1 MKSKH
6 VFLTALA
13 VLWVFFII
21 LDTSAGLIAGNRL
34 LCARRPFG
42 LLAKALRSSKGVA
55 IFLIIIANIFLVLK
69 PVERSVK
76 KR

>member
-6 VFLTALA
+6 IFLTALT

-21 LDTSAGLIAGNRL
+21 VDKSAGLIAANRL
-34 LCARRPFG
+34 LYARRPFG
-42 LLAKALRSSKGVA
+42 IVAKALRSSKGVA
-55 IFLIIIANIFLVLK
+55 IFLLIIANIFLVLK